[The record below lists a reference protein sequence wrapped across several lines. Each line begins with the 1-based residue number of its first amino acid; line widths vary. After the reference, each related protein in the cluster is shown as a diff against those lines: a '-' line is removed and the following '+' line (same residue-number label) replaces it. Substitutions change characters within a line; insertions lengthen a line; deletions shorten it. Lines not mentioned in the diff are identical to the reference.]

1 MNSTFGTARIPQVSA
16 GGRTRPSGGGQREGR
31 PRHVSPPGGGALPD
45 AQRRRER
52 RARVPGGGRTRSGPT
67 TPQRSR
73 RRPLTLG
80 RRGSC
85 ERHGPGLLPA
95 AASPRQEGPR
105 QEEGDA
111 EHQAGDHGHPAARR
125 GRHGGP
131 PAAGQP
137 LRTVRRPLGS
147 AQARAARACVGREA
161 EVRGAR
167 PRGWAAR
174 SRSSRAWRKAAGR
187 VRATVLPTRR
197 IAVRKGSFR
206 LWSTSSVVI
215 WNHPSP
221 YTTQGGWGTVQS
233 AFKMNSAH
241 NDDPAKCSR
250 YKHAYIFKRQRGIGI
265 VSVHLFGSILKPPS
279 SCTGN
284 NPSKQRGK
292 FVICARSFSPT

>member
-31 PRHVSPPGGGALPD
+31 PRHVSPPGGGAPPD
-45 AQRRRER
+45 AQRRGER

-95 AASPRQEGPR
+95 AASPR
-105 QEEGDA
+105 
-111 EHQAGDHGHPAARR
+111 HPAARR

-174 SRSSRAWRKAAGR
+174 SRSSRAWSGAAGR

-197 IAVRKGSFR
+197 IAVRKGSSR
-206 LWSTSSVVI
+206 L
-215 WNHPSP
+215 
-221 YTTQGGWGTVQS
+221 
-233 AFKMNSAH
+233 
-241 NDDPAKCSR
+241 
-250 YKHAYIFKRQRGIGI
+250 
-265 VSVHLFGSILKPPS
+265 
-279 SCTGN
+279 
-284 NPSKQRGK
+284 
-292 FVICARSFSPT
+292 